1 MPRPNPLFI
10 LLIMVSLAFLASQLL
25 IYLLMYTSDILDELD
40 IFRSLTMGF
49 QSLDMNTCKNGDCSN
64 EGKNTLC
71 DIQTYG
77 IFLLVCLF
85 QKKKKVR

>member
-1 MPRPNPLFI
+1 MPRANPLFI

-49 QSLDMNTCKNGDCSN
+49 QSFKTSTCENGDCTD
-64 EGKNTLC
+64 EGKNT
-71 DIQTYG
+71 
-77 IFLLVCLF
+77 FFELLSSWHICECV
-85 QKKKKVR
+85 